1 MKQTVALLIV
11 LFFLVA
17 CTSPL
22 DTKFNEQTLKEDIQ
36 EIKESGELDSLES
49 QMLAAYLLRGKMR
62 SEDMSKMTYR
72 EMVDAV
78 KAERKKNE
86 EARIKEEAEEAARQK
101 RLAGL
106 VSVELIDKG
115 YRTVDYQ
122 DFITLNYRII
132 NLSGKAIRAIK
143 GVVEHNDLFDENVY
157 NVRFTFDEEIAPGDS
172 LIWYGTLDYNQF
184 DDDLRMFRSKELNNI
199 KIVWSPEKIMF
210 SDGSTLE

>member
-22 DTKFNEQTLKEDIQ
+22 DKKFNEQTLKEDIQ